1 MKTIKLFKTLSLF
14 FISLLFISTGI
25 AQTLESKIDNLLE
38 ESYKQDG
45 PGAVALVAKDGNVI
59 YRKAFGNANLELGVP
74 MIPENIFE
82 LGSITKQFTSVSI
95 LMLLEQGKL
104 KLDDEITKFLPDY
117 PTHGKT
123 ITVHHLLTHTSGIKS
138 YTSMEGIRDIARKEL
153 SPIELIDFFKNEDM
167 DFEPG
172 EEYRYNNS
180 GYIILGYIIE
190 KLSDQSYAEF
200 VAENIFEKIGMNAST
215 YGSMTKIIKN
225 RASGY
230 QDNDGYV
237 NANFLDLSIPY
248 AAGSLMSNVD
258 DMLKWQQAIK
268 KNVIIK
274 QETIDLAFTNYTLNN
289 GEAINYGYGWGLNDL
304 NGVPSIEHGGGIF
317 GFTTQGVYVPSE
329 DLYVIVLTNCSC
341 NSPGTVTTKI
351 AGLAIGKPYPDL
363 SNVVALNK
371 QELEKW
377 VGAYEFEAGVVRF
390 IKLEGEQLLS
400 QREGS
405 SVFKIYPLTP
415 NRFYFEGGLIEYSF
429 SENEGKRKVIFKNRK
444 NISNGVET
452 DKEPEAEKESIAV
465 LPSILNQ
472 YVGKYELQPGF
483 VLEVTTKGN
492 QLYAQA
498 TGQPIAELFAETDTS
513 FFLKVVAASID
524 FNKGDDG
531 DVTSLTLHQ
540 GGQDMVGKKIE

>member
-1 MKTIKLFKTLSLF
+1 MKTKLSLGTLSVFLLF
-14 FISLLFISTGI
+14 FVFVSTGYS
-25 AQTLESKIDNLLE
+25 QTLESKIDNLLE
-38 ESYKQDG
+38 ENYEQDG
-45 PGAVALVAKDGNVI
+45 PGAVALIAKDGNVI
-59 YRKAFGNANLELGVP
+59 YRKAFGNANLELGVS
-74 MIPENIFE
+74 MNPENIFE
-82 LGSITKQFTSVSI
+82 IGSITKQFTSVSI

-104 KLDDEITKFLPDY
+104 ELDDEITKFLPDY
-117 PTHGKT
+117 PTQGKT

-138 YTSMEGIRDIARKEL
+138 YTSMEGMRDIARKEL
-153 SPIELIDFFKNEDM
+153 SPTELIDFFKNEDM

-190 KLSDQSYAEF
+190 KLSDQSYAEYI
-200 VAENIFEKIGMNAST
+200 EKNIFEKIDMSSSF
-215 YGSMTKIIKN
+215 YGSMTKMIKN

-230 QDNDGYV
+230 QENDGYV

-258 DMLKWQQAIK
+258 DMLKWQQAVK
-268 KNVIIK
+268 KNVFVK

-289 GEAINYGYGWGLNDL
+289 GEVINYGYGWGINDL

-317 GFTTQGVYVPSE
+317 GFTSQGVYVPSE

-351 AGLAIGKPYPDL
+351 AALAIGKPYPDM
-363 SNVVALNK
+363 SNTVSLTK

-390 IKLEGEQLLS
+390 IKLDGEQLLS

-415 NRFYFEGGLIEYSF
+415 NQFYFEGGLIEYSF
-429 SENEGKRKVIFKNRK
+429 SENEGKREVIFKNRN
-444 NISNGVET
+444 NISKGVET
-452 DKEPEAEKESIAV
+452 DKKPEPEKESITVAS
-465 LPSILNQ
+465 SILSK

-483 VLEVTTKGN
+483 VLEVTTNGN
-492 QLYAQA
+492 QIFAQA
-498 TGQPIAELFAETDTS
+498 TGQPIAELFAETTTT

-524 FNKGDDG
+524 FNKDENG
-531 DVTSLTLHQ
+531 DVVSITLHQ
-540 GGQDMVGKKIE
+540 GGQDMEGKRIE

>member
-351 AGLAIGKPYPDL
+351 AALAIGKPYPDL

-472 YVGKYELQPGF
+472 YVGKYKLQPGF

>member
-351 AGLAIGKPYPDL
+351 AALAIGKPYPDL

-540 GGQDMVGKKIE
+540 GGQDMEGKRIE

>member
-1 MKTIKLFKTLSLF
+1 
-14 FISLLFISTGI
+14 
-25 AQTLESKIDNLLE
+25 
-38 ESYKQDG
+38 
-45 PGAVALVAKDGNVI
+45 
-59 YRKAFGNANLELGVP
+59 
-74 MIPENIFE
+74 
-82 LGSITKQFTSVSI
+82 
-95 LMLLEQGKL
+95 MLLEQGKL

-351 AGLAIGKPYPDL
+351 AALAIGKPYPDL

-472 YVGKYELQPGF
+472 YVGKYKLQPGF